1 MQLRPEPLTPEA
13 FAPFGSVFHIPAEKN
28 RVYLDRQLAT
38 ARPGWST
45 SLSVSRSGPPATL
58 PLVATK
64 MERHAYST
72 QTFVPLEPAR
82 YLIVV
87 APNAADGGPDAA
99 RARAFIAAPGQG
111 ITYAMNTWHHPMTV
125 LDAPAGFAVMMW
137 RNDGPDDEHWHT
149 LAQPITILAAAA

>member
-1 MQLRPEPLTPEA
+1 MELRAQPLTAAA
-13 FAPFGSVFHIPAEKN
+13 FTPFGQVFQAPVEKG
-28 RVYLDRQLAT
+28 RLYLDDQLVT
-38 ARPGWST
+38 ARPGWRA

-72 QTFVPLEPAR
+72 QTFVPIEPAR
-82 YLIVV
+82 FVILV
-87 APNAADGGPDAA
+87 APKAGDGVPDAA
-99 RARAFIAAPGQG
+99 RACAFIAAPGQG

-137 RNDGPDDEHWHT
+137 RNEGPDDEHWHT
-149 LAQPITILAAAA
+149 LARPITILPPA

>member
-1 MQLRPEPLTPEA
+1 MQIRAEPLTA
-13 FAPFGSVFHIPAEKN
+13 AGFAPFGSVFEIPAEKN
-28 RVYLDRQLAT
+28 RVYLDEQLAT
-38 ARPGWST
+38 ARPGWSI

-82 YLIVV
+82 YLIMV
-87 APNAADGGPDAA
+87 APNASDGGPDAA

-111 ITYAMNTWHHPMTV
+111 ITYAMSTWHHPMTV
-125 LDAPAGFAVMMW
+125 LDSPAGFAVMMW
-137 RNDGPDDEHWHT
+137 RNGGPDDEHWHT
-149 LAQPITILAAAA
+149 LAQPITVLPPA